1 MNQIDLLKY
10 YFLNKDQ
17 LILFDYLSFPPFNT
31 SSKEKIG
38 ICQNFNEKEIVAK
51 KIGKREINELYNS
64 FNTIMYNDDVNV
76 EDSKLLQL
84 LHSEIDYLN

>member
-38 ICQNFNEKEIVAK
+38 ICQNFNEKEIIEK
-51 KIGKREINELYNS
+51 KLVKEKLMNYIILLIQLCIK
-64 FNTIMYNDDVNV
+64 MM

-84 LHSEIDYLN
+84 LHSEIEYLN